1 LQSMNS
7 RIDEKAY
14 RTFAIARAAQDA
26 SKDAWFGLFCYNAFM
41 IWDWITVPDNYKILW
56 SIRLTVT
63 SVWLIIAYL
72 HKHPMIQANLRLVY
86 LGLLQLILVS
96 VSLIY
101 FVAFDYSKQV
111 DFFFAFLILPWVMS
125 AYSIRI
131 QDAIMLGFSFVL
143 SFTLVIV
150 AKSSNQ
156 DVTVT
161 LLVALY
167 VAFAFGSAAALS
179 SEKYGRRAFIAE
191 QSLQAETNRADN
203 LLVKTFPFEV
213 AKDLKLNHTSQAK
226 RFDDVTVMFCDIV
239 NFTDASAQMSPE
251 ELVSFLNQ
259 TFSAFD
265 RMTAD
270 HGCEKIK
277 TIGDSY
283 MAVCGAPI
291 PANNHAERI
300 IRLALALHEAAA
312 NITLGDKPLLLR
324 IGVNSG
330 PVVAG
335 VIGETRFA
343 YDLWGDT
350 VNTASRME
358 SLSPV
363 GAIRITES
371 TKNEIGDAFTLQE
384 LPESPVKG
392 KGIMKSW
399 IVIGLK
405 QLSAKESPGS
415 THVAA

>member
-1 LQSMNS
+1 MADQNEEKEFLEFMVHRSVKRGSTDAAFGFLIYNS
-7 RIDEKAY
+7 
-14 RTFAIARAAQDA
+14 FAV
-26 SKDAWFGLFCYNAFM
+26 
-41 IWDWITVPDNYKILW
+41 WDWIVAPQSFKTLW
-56 SIRLTVT
+56 AIRLSITLLWLAV
-63 SVWLIIAYL
+63 VWFHNHPLI
-72 HKHPMIQANLRLVY
+72 QSNLRFIY
-86 LGLLQLILVS
+86 LGLLHLVLNS
-96 VSLIY
+96 MSLIY
-101 FVAFDYSKQV
+101 YIAFENIKQL
-111 DFFFAFLILPWVMS
+111 DFLFAFLVLPYAMS
-125 AYSIRI
+125 AFHIRVKDSLI
-131 QDAIMLGFSFVL
+131 LGVGFIISFSTMIFLKASNPELIMSNL
-143 SFTLVIV
+143 S
-150 AKSSNQ
+150 
-156 DVTVT
+156 
-161 LLVALY
+161 ALA
-167 VAFAFGSAAALS
+167 VAFSVGIAGAIVG
-179 SEKYGRRAFIAE
+179 ERYGRRSFVD
-191 QSLQAETNRADN
+191 QKLLQAETNRADN
-203 LLVKTFPFEV
+203 LLIKTFPFEV
-213 AKDLKLNHTSQAK
+213 AKELKLNHTSQAK

-283 MAVCGAPI
+283 MAVCGVPI
-291 PANNHAERI
+291 PTKNHAERI
-300 IRLALALHEAAA
+300 IRLALALHDAAA
-312 NITLGDKPLLLR
+312 NMTLGDKPLLLR

-335 VIGETRFA
+335 VIGESRFA

-358 SLSPV
+358 SLAPV

-371 TKNEIGDAFTLQE
+371 TKNEIDDTFILQE

-392 KGIMKSW
+392 KGLMKSW

-405 QLSAKESPGS
+405 QLSAEEIPGS

>member
-1 LQSMNS
+1 MTNQNE
-7 RIDEKAY
+7 EKEFLEY
-14 RTFAIARAAQDA
+14 TMQRLAQHA
-26 SKDAWFGLFCYNAFM
+26 TKDSLFGIMLYNAFA
-41 IWDWITVPDNYKILW
+41 IWDVITAPDNYQTLW
-56 SIRLTVT
+56 AIRFSITALCITV
-63 SVWLIIAYL
+63 IRF
-72 HKHPMIQANLRLVY
+72 HKHPLVQANLRLVY
-86 LGLLQLILVS
+86 LGLLHIALN
-96 VSLIY
+96 SLSLMY
-101 FVAFDYSKQV
+101 YLTFDKVKLTDLFFV
-111 DFFFAFLILPWVMS
+111 FLILPWVMS
-125 AYSIRI
+125 AYHLRV
-131 QDAIMLGFSFVL
+131 QDSLALGISLAGGIIAVIVTKSTDADFIFNVL
-143 SFTLVIV
+143 SVLT
-150 AKSSNQ
+150 
-156 DVTVT
+156 
-161 LLVALY
+161 
-167 VAFAFGSAAALS
+167 VAFAFGVAGALG
-179 SEKYGRRAFIAE
+179 SERFGRRAFRAE
-191 QSLQAETNRADN
+191 KALQAETNRADN

-213 AKDLKLNHTSQAK
+213 AKELKLNHTSQAK

-283 MAVCGAPI
+283 MAVCGVPI
-291 PANNHAERI
+291 PTKNHAERI
-300 IRLALALHEAAA
+300 IRLALALHDAAA
-312 NITLGDKPLLLR
+312 NMTLGDKPLLLR

-335 VIGETRFA
+335 VIGESRFA

-358 SLSPV
+358 SLAPV

-371 TKNEIGDAFTLQE
+371 TKNEIDDTFILQE

-392 KGIMKSW
+392 KGLMKSW

-405 QLSAKESPGS
+405 QLSAEENPHS